1 MEQTFL
7 GLTPLQIQG
16 CAAILSLLLTAS
28 LVITTFVYVR
38 LTKQIVAASERSLQ
52 HVVAIADRE
61 GLAEGAILHAWIVS
75 TGASLVEMGAANL
88 VDLAVS
94 HSLPEKLPGSGLPP
108 ELLMRCAQDISGG
121 LLLEVTAALHWIEK
135 GAGVLSEMRVDSP
148 RPGFEELK
156 MKAAEAHGA
165 FETALKCVNRCS
177 ELMAPQFYGGAGA
190 DKVMVG
196 PRNEPKGAA

>member
-28 LVITTFVYVR
+28 LVIATFVYVR
-38 LTKQIVAASERSLQ
+38 LTRRIVAASERSLQ

-61 GLAEGAILHAWIVS
+61 RLSEGAILHAWIVS
-75 TGASLVEMGAANL
+75 TGASLAEMGAANL
-88 VDLAVS
+88 VDLAVRQ
-94 HSLPEKLPGSGLPP
+94 SLPERLPGSGLPP
-108 ELLMRCAQDISGG
+108 ELLMRCAQGISGE
-121 LLLEVTAALHWIEK
+121 LLLEVTASLHWIEK

-156 MKAAEAHGA
+156 TKAAEAHGA
-165 FETALKCVNRCS
+165 FETALQCVNRCR
-177 ELMAPQFYGGAGA
+177 ELMAPHFHASAGTE
-190 DKVMVG
+190 KVAVG
-196 PRNEPKGAA
+196 PRNGAAQ